1 MRVKIEEF
9 FNLIENEGGTYK
21 VKTPS
26 GYKLIGNLYK
36 KQNKNCF
43 EIKLS
48 NGLSLSGSEDH
59 LVEVDVNTTNETI
72 EYVNDSFWIKLK
84 NINVGEFVYC
94 EDNNIYEVTEKSE
107 IGVHNTYDLEV
118 LDNER
123 KYISNGI
130 VSHNCG
136 KTAIVEGLAKKI
148 FEGECPQ
155 NLAGKRIVSLDMT
168 SIVAGTKY
176 RGQFEERMKVIME
189 ELYNNPDIIIFI
201 DEIHTMI
208 GAGNASGSMDAS
220 NIFKPALSR
229 GELQCIGATTLEEY
243 RKNIEK
249 DGALERRFQKVMVDP
264 STKEETFQILKNVKE
279 KYEDHHKVTYT
290 DDILWL
296 CVELADR
303 YITDREFP
311 DKAFDIIDEVGA
323 RSQVEIKL
331 PEIIEDLKRQLQDIK
346 EEKVNVI
353 NSQKYEEAANLR
365 DKERKVLTDLEREKT
380 EFEKNRNQ
388 FKREVTE
395 DIVYDVTSLMT
406 KIPISKISTDETEQL
421 KTLKENL
428 FTKVIGQDDAVG
440 KISRA
445 IQRNKVG
452 LNDPKKPIFSGLLVG
467 NSGVGKT
474 ELAKQLAK
482 HMFNSEDALIRL
494 DMSEFSDKIST
505 SKLTGTSPGYV
516 GYEDGSPFL
525 NKIKNKPYS
534 VILLDEIEKAHPEIF
549 NVFLQML
556 DEGFLTD
563 SHGRKI
569 NFKNCIILMTSNV
582 GTKVVQD
589 FGTGVG
595 FSTISKTEKKE
606 EEIKSVLEK
615 ELFKKFA
622 PEFINRFDEIIYF
635 KDLNEDDLLKIVEL
649 ELEKVYERIKNID
662 FELEVD
668 ASLKKHIIS
677 VGTDTRF
684 GARILKRTIQKWV
697 DDAVTDKVISDNP
710 EKGSKFILSYNDK
723 DKKTEVKVKKP
734 TKRKNKIG

>member
-1 MRVKIEEF
+1 MIDSADGSE
-9 FNLIENEGGTYK
+9 
-21 VKTPS
+21 
-26 GYKLIGNLYK
+26 
-36 KQNKNCF
+36 KQN
-43 EIKLS
+43 S
-48 NGLSLSGSEDH
+48 
-59 LVEVDVNTTNETI
+59 
-72 EYVNDSFWIKLK
+72 K
-84 NINVGEFVYC
+84 NI
-94 EDNNIYEVTEKSE
+94 DSSSRTP
-107 IGVHNTYDLEV
+107 V
-118 LDNER
+118 LDNFSRDLIKLAEEGKLDPVIGRDNEINRIAQILSRR
-123 KYISNGI
+123 KKNNPIILGEPG
-130 VSHNCG
+130 CG

-148 FEGECPQ
+148 FEGDCPQ
-155 NLAGKRIVSLDMT
+155 NLISKRIVSLDMT

-176 RGQFEERMKVIME
+176 RGQFEERMKVIIE
-189 ELYNNPDIIIFI
+189 ELYANPDIIIFI

-264 STKEETFQILKNVKE
+264 ATKEETLEILQQSKDR
-279 KYEDHHKVTYT
+279 YENHHKVTYS
-290 DDILWL
+290 DDILKL

-331 PEIIEDLKRQLQDIK
+331 PEIIEELKKQVQEIK
-346 EEKVNVI
+346 EQKLDVI
-353 NSQKYEEAANLR
+353 NKQKYEEAANLR
-365 DKERKVLTDLEREKT
+365 DKERKVLAELAKEK
-380 EFEKNRNQ
+380 ENFEKNRDEN
-388 FKREVTE
+388 KREVTE
-395 DIVYDVTSLMT
+395 EVVYDVVSLMT
-406 KIPISKISTDETEQL
+406 KIPVNKITTDETLQL
-421 KTLKENL
+421 ITLRETL
-428 FTKVIGQDDAVG
+428 STKVIGQNDAVA

-452 LNDPKKPIFSGLLVG
+452 LSDPKKPIFSGLLIG

-482 HMFNSEDALIRL
+482 HMFGSDDALIRL
-494 DMSEFSDKIST
+494 DMSEYSDKIAT

-516 GYEDGSPFL
+516 GYDDGSPFL

-563 SHGRKI
+563 GHGRKI
-569 NFKNCIILMTSNV
+569 NFKNCVILMTSNV
-582 GTKVVQD
+582 GTRVVQE
-589 FGTGVG
+589 FGSGVG
-595 FSTISKTEKKE
+595 FSTNVRLERKDD
-606 EEIKSVLEK
+606 EIKSVLEK

-622 PEFINRFDEIIYF
+622 PEFINRFDDIVYF
-635 KDLNEDDLLKIVEL
+635 KDLNQEDLLKIVDL
-649 ELEKVYERIKNID
+649 ELGRFYSRISQLD
-662 FELEVD
+662 FLVEVSD
-668 ASLKKHIIS
+668 SLKKHLTE

-697 DDAVTDKVISDNP
+697 DDAITEKILTDNP
-710 EKGSKFILSYNDK
+710 EKGSKFILSYDEKN
-723 DKKTEVKVKKP
+723 KKTDVKIKKP
-734 TKRKNKIG
+734 TKRKTK

>member
-1 MRVKIEEF
+1 MKIKIEEF

-21 VKTPS
+21 IKTPS
-26 GYKLIGNLYK
+26 GFKLVGNLFK
-36 KQNKNCF
+36 KQNKNCYK
-43 EIKLS
+43 IKLS
-48 NGLSLSGSEDH
+48 NGTGLSGSEDH
-59 LVEVDVNTTNETI
+59 LVEVESSISNENV
-72 EYVNDSFWIKLK
+72 EVLNDSYWVRLK
-84 NINVGEFVYC
+84 NLNIGDLVYF
-94 EDNNIYEVTEKSE
+94 EDNNMYEVLEKEE

-136 KTAIVEGLAKKI
+136 KTAIIEGLAKKI
-148 FEGECPQ
+148 FEGDCPQ
-155 NLAGKRIVSLDMT
+155 NLSGKRIVSLDMT

-264 STKEETFQILKNVKE
+264 STKEETLQILQNSKE
-279 KYEDHHKVTYT
+279 RYEDHHKVSYT
-290 DDILWL
+290 EDILKL

-331 PEIIEDLKRQLQDIK
+331 PEIIEDLKRQAQEIK
-346 EEKVNVI
+346 EEKVRVI
-353 NSQKYEEAANLR
+353 NSQRYEEAANLR
-365 DKERKVLTDLEREKT
+365 DKERKVLTDLEREKAQ
-380 EFEKNRNQ
+380 FEKNRNL

-395 DIVYDVTSLMT
+395 DVVYDVVSLMT
-406 KIPISKISTDETEQL
+406 KIPISKITTDETEQL
-421 KTLKENL
+421 KTLKETL
-428 FTKVIGQDDAVG
+428 STKVIGQDDAVS
-440 KISRA
+440 KIARA

-452 LNDPKKPIFSGLLVG
+452 LNDPKKPIFSGLLIG

-494 DMSEFSDKIST
+494 DMSEFSDKIAT
-505 SKLTGTSPGYV
+505 SKLTGTAPGYV

-563 SHGRKI
+563 GHGRKI

-582 GTKVVQD
+582 GTRVLQD

-595 FSTISKTEKKE
+595 FSTSTKTEKKE
-606 EEIKSVLEK
+606 EEIKSLLEK

-635 KDLNEDDLLKIVEL
+635 KDLNESDLLQIVDL
-649 ELEKVYERIKNID
+649 ELEKVYKRINGIE

-668 ASLKKHIIS
+668 ETLKKHIIS

-697 DDAVTDKVISDNP
+697 DDAVTDKILNDNP
-710 EKGSKFILSYNDK
+710 EKGSKFILSYNEK

-734 TKRKNKIG
+734 TKKKKS

>member
-1 MRVKIEEF
+1 MIES
-9 FNLIENEGGTYK
+9 IDGNEKPKNTSK
-21 VKTPS
+21 DKSSKTP
-26 GYKLIGNLYK
+26 
-36 KQNKNCF
+36 
-43 EIKLS
+43 
-48 NGLSLSGSEDH
+48 
-59 LVEVDVNTTNETI
+59 
-72 EYVNDSFWIKLK
+72 
-84 NINVGEFVYC
+84 
-94 EDNNIYEVTEKSE
+94 
-107 IGVHNTYDLEV
+107 V
-118 LDNER
+118 LDNFSRDLIKAAEDGKLDPVIGRENEINRIAQILSRR
-123 KYISNGI
+123 KKNNPIILGEPG
-130 VSHNCG
+130 CG

-148 FEGECPQ
+148 FEGDCPQ
-155 NLAGKRIVSLDMT
+155 NLANKRIVSLDMT
-168 SIVAGTKY
+168 SVVAGTKY

-189 ELYNNPDIIIFI
+189 ELYDNPDIIIFI

-208 GAGNASGSMDAS
+208 GAGNSSGSMDAS

-249 DGALERRFQKVMVDP
+249 DGALERRFQKVVVDP
-264 STKEETFQILKNVKE
+264 STKEETLLILQQSKDR
-279 KYEDHHKVTYT
+279 YENYHKVIYS
-290 DDILWL
+290 DEIMKL

-331 PEIIEDLKRQLQDIK
+331 PEIIEDLKKQVSKIK
-346 EEKVNVI
+346 EEKLDVI
-353 NSQKYEEAANLR
+353 TKQRYEEAANLR
-365 DKERKVLTDLEREKT
+365 DKERKILSELELEK
-380 EFEKNRNQ
+380 EKFEKNRDLY
-388 FKREVTE
+388 KRVVTE
-395 DIVYDVTSLMT
+395 DVVYDVVSLMT
-406 KIPISKISTDETEQL
+406 KIPVNKISTDETQQL
-421 KTLKENL
+421 VSLKENL
-428 FTKVIGQDDAVG
+428 GTKVIGQEDAVSR
-440 KISRA
+440 ITRA

-452 LNDPKKPIFSGLLVG
+452 LNDPKKPIFSGLLIG

-516 GYEDGSPFL
+516 GYEEGSPFL

-534 VILLDEIEKAHPEIF
+534 VILLDEIEKAHPDIF

-556 DEGFLTD
+556 DEGMLTD
-563 SHGRKI
+563 GHGRKI

-595 FSTISKTEKKE
+595 FSTSTKTERKD
-606 EEIKSVLEK
+606 EEIKSLLEK

-622 PEFINRFDEIIYF
+622 PEFINRFDDIVYF
-635 KDLNEDDLLKIVEL
+635 KDLNQDDLLKIVDL
-649 ELEKVYERIKNID
+649 ELNKFYERIEK
-662 FELEVD
+662 LEYSVD
-668 ASLKKHIIS
+668 VDDTLKKHLIE

-684 GARILKRTIQKWV
+684 GARILKRTVQKWV
-697 DDAVTDKVISDNP
+697 DDAITEKILTDNP
-710 EKGSKFILSYNDK
+710 EKGSKFILTYNDK
-723 DKKTEVKVKKP
+723 EKKTDVKIKKP
-734 TKRKNKIG
+734 IKRKK

>member
-1 MRVKIEEF
+1 MIDSADSSDKSKPKSQD
-9 FNLIENEGGTYK
+9 GST
-21 VKTPS
+21 KTP
-26 GYKLIGNLYK
+26 
-36 KQNKNCF
+36 
-43 EIKLS
+43 
-48 NGLSLSGSEDH
+48 
-59 LVEVDVNTTNETI
+59 
-72 EYVNDSFWIKLK
+72 
-84 NINVGEFVYC
+84 
-94 EDNNIYEVTEKSE
+94 
-107 IGVHNTYDLEV
+107 V
-118 LDNER
+118 LDNFSRDLIKSAEEGKLDPVIGREGEINRIAQILSRR
-123 KYISNGI
+123 KKNNPIIIGEPG
-130 VSHNCG
+130 CG

-148 FEGECPQ
+148 FEGDCPQ
-155 NLAGKRIVSLDMT
+155 NLMGKRIVSLDLT
-168 SIVAGTKY
+168 SVVAGTKY

-189 ELYNNPDIIIFI
+189 ELYANPDIIIFI

-249 DGALERRFQKVMVDP
+249 DGALERRFQKVIVDP
-264 STKEETFQILKNVKE
+264 SSKEETLQILNQSKDR
-279 KYEDHHKVTYT
+279 YENFHKVIYT
-290 DDILWL
+290 EDILKL

-323 RSQVEIKL
+323 RSQVEVKL
-331 PEIIEDLKRQLQDIK
+331 PEVIENLKKEAANIK
-346 EEKVNVI
+346 EKKVEVI
-353 NSQKYEEAANLR
+353 NKQKYEEAADLR
-365 DKERKVLTDLEREKT
+365 DRERKILSELEKEK
-380 EFEKNRNQ
+380 ENFEKNRNL
-388 FKREVTE
+388 FKKEVTE
-395 DIVYDVTSLMT
+395 DIVYDVVSLMT
-406 KIPISKISTDETEQL
+406 KIPIHKITTDETEKLVNL
-421 KTLKENL
+421 KDNL
-428 FTKVIGQDDAVG
+428 STKVIGQDEAVA

-452 LNDPKKPIFSGLLVG
+452 LSDPKKPIFSGLLIG

-482 HMFNSEDALIRL
+482 LMFNTEDALIRL
-494 DMSEFSDKIST
+494 DMSEFSDKIAT

-563 SHGRKI
+563 GHGRKI

-595 FSTISKTEKKE
+595 FTTNTKLERKDD
-606 EEIKSVLEK
+606 EIKSLLEK

-622 PEFINRFDEIIYF
+622 PEFINRFDDIVYF
-635 KDLNEDDLLKIVEL
+635 KDLNESDLLKIVEL
-649 ELEKVYERIKNID
+649 ELNKFYERI
-662 FELEVD
+662 ETLEYKVD
-668 ASLKKHIIS
+668 VDDSLKKHLIE

-684 GARILKRTIQKWV
+684 GARILKRTVQKWV
-697 DDAVTDKVISDNP
+697 DDAITEKILTDNP
-710 EKGSKFILSYNDK
+710 EKGSTFILSYNK
-723 DKKTEVKVKKP
+723 EQKKTDVKIKKP
-734 TKRKNKIG
+734 TKRKK

>member
-1 MRVKIEEF
+1 MIESFDDSEKPK
-9 FNLIENEGGTYK
+9 NKNIDTK
-21 VKTPS
+21 TKTP
-26 GYKLIGNLYK
+26 
-36 KQNKNCF
+36 
-43 EIKLS
+43 
-48 NGLSLSGSEDH
+48 
-59 LVEVDVNTTNETI
+59 
-72 EYVNDSFWIKLK
+72 
-84 NINVGEFVYC
+84 
-94 EDNNIYEVTEKSE
+94 
-107 IGVHNTYDLEV
+107 V
-118 LDNER
+118 LDNFSRDLIKLAEEGKLDPVVGREDEINRIAQILSRR
-123 KYISNGI
+123 KKNNPIILGESG
-130 VSHNCG
+130 CG

-148 FEGECPQ
+148 FEGDCPQ
-155 NLAGKRIVSLDMT
+155 NLSGKRIVSLDMT

-189 ELYNNPDIIIFI
+189 ELYANPDIIIFI

-208 GAGNASGSMDAS
+208 GAGNTSGSMDAS

-264 STKEETFQILKNVKE
+264 STKEETLQILTNVKD
-279 KYEDHHKVTYT
+279 KYENHHKVSYNE
-290 DDILWL
+290 DILKL

-331 PEIIEDLKRQLQDIK
+331 PEIIEDLKRQAQKIK
-346 EEKVNVI
+346 EEKVRVI
-353 NSQKYEEAANLR
+353 NSQRYEEAANLR
-365 DKERKVLTDLEREKT
+365 DKERKILTDLEREKS
-380 EFEKNRNQ
+380 EFEKNRNL

-395 DIVYDVTSLMT
+395 DVVYDVVSLMT
-406 KIPISKISTDETEQL
+406 KIPINKISTDETEQL
-421 KTLKENL
+421 KTLKETL
-428 FTKVIGQDDAVG
+428 SKKVIGQDDAVA

-452 LNDPKKPIFSGLLVG
+452 LNDPKKPIFSGLLIG

-482 HMFNSEDALIRL
+482 HMFNTEDALIRL
-494 DMSEFSDKIST
+494 DMSEFSDKIAT

-549 NVFLQML
+549 NIFLQML

-563 SHGRKI
+563 GHGRKI
-569 NFKNCIILMTSNV
+569 NFKNTIILMTSNV

-595 FSTISKTEKKE
+595 FSTSTKIERKE
-606 EEIKSVLEK
+606 EEIKSLLEK

-635 KDLNEDDLLKIVEL
+635 KDLNESDLLQIVEL
-649 ELEKVYERIKNID
+649 ELEKLYQRIESID
-662 FELEVD
+662 FKVEVEE
-668 ASLKKHIIS
+668 SLKKHLIS

-697 DDAVTDKVISDNP
+697 DDAITDKILSDNP
-710 EKGSKFILSYNDK
+710 TKGSTFVLSYDEK
-723 DKKTEVKVKKP
+723 DKKTDVKIKKQ
-734 TKRKNKIG
+734 TKRKTKSN

>member
-1 MRVKIEEF
+1 MIDSADG
-9 FNLIENEGGTYK
+9 NEKPKNKTQDSSS
-21 VKTPS
+21 KTP
-26 GYKLIGNLYK
+26 
-36 KQNKNCF
+36 
-43 EIKLS
+43 
-48 NGLSLSGSEDH
+48 
-59 LVEVDVNTTNETI
+59 
-72 EYVNDSFWIKLK
+72 
-84 NINVGEFVYC
+84 
-94 EDNNIYEVTEKSE
+94 
-107 IGVHNTYDLEV
+107 V
-118 LDNER
+118 LDNFSRDLIKAAEEGKLDPVIGREDEINRIAQILSRR
-123 KYISNGI
+123 KKNNPIIIGEPG
-130 VSHNCG
+130 CG

-148 FEGECPQ
+148 FEGDCPQ

-168 SIVAGTKY
+168 SVVAGTKY

-189 ELYNNPDIIIFI
+189 ELYDHPEIIVFI

-208 GAGNASGSMDAS
+208 GAGNSSGSMDAS

-249 DGALERRFQKVMVDP
+249 DGALERRFQKVVVDP
-264 STKEETFQILKNVKE
+264 STKEETLQILQNSKDR
-279 KYEDHHKVTYT
+279 YENHHKVSYS
-290 DDILWL
+290 DDILKL

-331 PEIIEDLKRQLQDIK
+331 PEIIEELKKEAAKIK
-346 EEKVNVI
+346 EEKLDVI
-353 NSQKYEEAANLR
+353 NKQKYEEAANLR
-365 DKERKVLTDLEREKT
+365 DKERKVLAELENEKRKFEENRDLYR
-380 EFEKNRNQ
+380 
-388 FKREVTE
+388 REVTE
-395 DIVYDVTSLMT
+395 DVVYDVVSLMT
-406 KIPISKISTDETEQL
+406 KIPINKITTDETSQL
-421 KTLKENL
+421 ITLKDTL
-428 FTKVIGQDDAVG
+428 STRVIGQDDAVA
-440 KISRA
+440 KIARA
-445 IQRNKVG
+445 IQRNRVG
-452 LNDPKKPIFSGLLVG
+452 LNDPKKPIFSGLLIG

-516 GYEDGSPFL
+516 GYEEGSPFL

-556 DEGFLTD
+556 DEGMLTD
-563 SHGRKI
+563 GHGRKI

-595 FSTISKTEKKE
+595 FSTSTKTERKD
-606 EEIKSVLEK
+606 EEIKSLLEK

-622 PEFINRFDEIIYF
+622 PEFINRFDDIVYF
-635 KDLNEDDLLKIVEL
+635 KDLNQGDLLKIVDL
-649 ELEKVYERIKNID
+649 ELNKFYERIEK
-662 FELEVD
+662 LEYTVD
-668 ASLKKHIIS
+668 VDDTLKKHLIE

-684 GARILKRTIQKWV
+684 GARILKRTVQKWV
-697 DDAVTDKVISDNP
+697 DDAITEKILTDNP
-710 EKGSKFILSYNDK
+710 EKGSKFILTYNEK
-723 DKKTEVKVKKP
+723 EKKTDVKIKKP
-734 TKRKNKIG
+734 TKRKK

>member
-1 MRVKIEEF
+1 MIESFDDMEKSK
-9 FNLIENEGGTYK
+9 NKNTENKT
-21 VKTPS
+21 KTP
-26 GYKLIGNLYK
+26 
-36 KQNKNCF
+36 
-43 EIKLS
+43 
-48 NGLSLSGSEDH
+48 
-59 LVEVDVNTTNETI
+59 
-72 EYVNDSFWIKLK
+72 
-84 NINVGEFVYC
+84 
-94 EDNNIYEVTEKSE
+94 
-107 IGVHNTYDLEV
+107 V
-118 LDNER
+118 LDNFSRDLIKLAQEGKLDPVVGREDEINRIAQILSRR
-123 KYISNGI
+123 KKNNPIILGEPG
-130 VSHNCG
+130 CG

-148 FEGECPQ
+148 FEGDCPQ

-279 KYEDHHKVTYT
+279 RYEDHHKVTYT

-346 EEKVNVI
+346 EEKVKVI

-365 DKERKVLTDLEREKT
+365 DKERKVITDLEREKE
-380 EFEKNRNQ
+380 EFEKNRNL

-395 DIVYDVTSLMT
+395 DIVYDVASLMT

-421 KTLKENL
+421 KTLKQTL
-428 FTKVIGQDDAVG
+428 STKVIGQDDAVA

-452 LNDPKKPIFSGLLVG
+452 LNDPKKPIFSGLLIG

-474 ELAKQLAK
+474 ELAKQ
-482 HMFNSEDALIRL
+482 
-494 DMSEFSDKIST
+494 
-505 SKLTGTSPGYV
+505 
-516 GYEDGSPFL
+516 
-525 NKIKNKPYS
+525 
-534 VILLDEIEKAHPEIF
+534 
-549 NVFLQML
+549 
-556 DEGFLTD
+556 
-563 SHGRKI
+563 
-569 NFKNCIILMTSNV
+569 
-582 GTKVVQD
+582 
-589 FGTGVG
+589 
-595 FSTISKTEKKE
+595 
-606 EEIKSVLEK
+606 
-615 ELFKKFA
+615 
-622 PEFINRFDEIIYF
+622 
-635 KDLNEDDLLKIVEL
+635 
-649 ELEKVYERIKNID
+649 
-662 FELEVD
+662 
-668 ASLKKHIIS
+668 
-677 VGTDTRF
+677 
-684 GARILKRTIQKWV
+684 
-697 DDAVTDKVISDNP
+697 
-710 EKGSKFILSYNDK
+710 
-723 DKKTEVKVKKP
+723 
-734 TKRKNKIG
+734 

>member
-1 MRVKIEEF
+1 MIESYDDADKSK
-9 FNLIENEGGTYK
+9 NKNPDTK
-21 VKTPS
+21 TKTP
-26 GYKLIGNLYK
+26 
-36 KQNKNCF
+36 
-43 EIKLS
+43 
-48 NGLSLSGSEDH
+48 
-59 LVEVDVNTTNETI
+59 
-72 EYVNDSFWIKLK
+72 
-84 NINVGEFVYC
+84 
-94 EDNNIYEVTEKSE
+94 
-107 IGVHNTYDLEV
+107 V
-118 LDNER
+118 LDNFSRDLITLAQEGKLDPVVGREDEINRIAQILSRR
-123 KYISNGI
+123 KKNNPIILGEPG
-130 VSHNCG
+130 CG

-148 FEGECPQ
+148 FEGDCPQ
-155 NLAGKRIVSLDMT
+155 NLSGKRIVSLDMT

-176 RGQFEERMKVIME
+176 RGQFEERMKVIIE
-189 ELYNNPDIIIFI
+189 ELYANPDIIIFI

-229 GELQCIGATTLEEY
+229 GEIQCIGATTLEEY

-264 STKEETFQILKNVKE
+264 STKEETLQILQNSKE
-279 KYEDHHKVTYT
+279 RYEDHHKVTYT
-290 DDILWL
+290 DDILKL

-331 PEIIEDLKRQLQDIK
+331 PEVIEDLKRQLQEIK
-346 EEKVNVI
+346 EEKVRVI

-365 DKERKVLTDLEREKT
+365 DKERKVLSDLEKEK
-380 EFEKNRNQ
+380 EIFEKNRDL

-395 DIVYDVTSLMT
+395 DVVYDVASLMT

-421 KTLKENL
+421 KTLKETL
-428 FTKVIGQDDAVG
+428 TTKVIGQDDAVT

-452 LNDPKKPIFSGLLVG
+452 LNDPKKPIFSGLLIG

-494 DMSEFSDKIST
+494 DMSEFSDKIAT

-563 SHGRKI
+563 GHGRKI

-595 FSTISKTEKKE
+595 FSTSTKTEKKE
-606 EEIKSVLEK
+606 EEIKALLEK

-622 PEFINRFDEIIYF
+622 PEFINRFDDIIYF
-635 KDLNEDDLLKIVEL
+635 KDLNESDLLKIVEL
-649 ELEKVYERIKNID
+649 ELEKVYKRVQDIE
-662 FELEVD
+662 FELEVED
-668 ASLKKHIIS
+668 TLKKHIIS

-723 DKKTEVKVKKP
+723 EKKTEVKIKKP

>member
-1 MRVKIEEF
+1 MIESFDDSEKSK
-9 FNLIENEGGTYK
+9 NKTNDTK
-21 VKTPS
+21 TKTP
-26 GYKLIGNLYK
+26 
-36 KQNKNCF
+36 
-43 EIKLS
+43 
-48 NGLSLSGSEDH
+48 
-59 LVEVDVNTTNETI
+59 
-72 EYVNDSFWIKLK
+72 
-84 NINVGEFVYC
+84 
-94 EDNNIYEVTEKSE
+94 
-107 IGVHNTYDLEV
+107 V
-118 LDNER
+118 LDNFSRDLIKLAEEGKLDPVVGRENEISRIAQILSRR
-123 KYISNGI
+123 KKNNPIILGEPG
-130 VSHNCG
+130 CG

-148 FEGECPQ
+148 FEGDCPQ
-155 NLAGKRIVSLDMT
+155 NLSGKRIVSLDMT
-168 SIVAGTKY
+168 SVVAGTKY

-189 ELYNNPDIIIFI
+189 ELYANPDIIVFI

-208 GAGNASGSMDAS
+208 GAGNSSGSMDAS

-264 STKEETFQILKNVKE
+264 STKEETLQILTNVKDR
-279 KYEDHHKVTYT
+279 YEDHHKVTYSN
-290 DDILWL
+290 DILKL

-331 PEIIEDLKRQLQDIK
+331 PEIIEDLKRQAQDIK
-346 EEKVNVI
+346 EEKVRVI
-353 NSQKYEEAANLR
+353 NSQRYEEAANLR
-365 DKERKVLTDLEREKT
+365 DKERKILNDLEREKS
-380 EFEKNRNQ
+380 EFEKNRNL

-395 DIVYDVTSLMT
+395 EVVYDVVSLMT
-406 KIPISKISTDETEQL
+406 KIPINKISTDETEQL
-421 KTLKENL
+421 KTLKETL
-428 FTKVIGQDDAVG
+428 SKKVIGQGDAVA

-452 LNDPKKPIFSGLLVG
+452 LNDPKKPIFSGLLIG

-482 HMFNSEDALIRL
+482 HMFNTEDALIRL
-494 DMSEFSDKIST
+494 DMSEFSDKIAT
-505 SKLTGTSPGYV
+505 SKLTGTAPGYV

-563 SHGRKI
+563 GHGRKI

-595 FSTISKTEKKE
+595 FSTNSKVEKKE

-635 KDLNEDDLLKIVEL
+635 KDLNESDLLQIVEL
-649 ELEKVYERIKNID
+649 ELEKLYQRIDSIEFKV
-662 FELEVD
+662 EVEE
-668 ASLKKHIIS
+668 SLKKHLIN

-697 DDAVTDKVISDNP
+697 DDSVTEKILTDNP
-710 EKGSKFILSYNDK
+710 DKGSTFILSYNET
-723 DKKTEVKVKKP
+723 DKKTEVKIKKP
-734 TKRKNKIG
+734 TKRKK

>member
-1 MRVKIEEF
+1 MIDSADG
-9 FNLIENEGGTYK
+9 NEKPKNKTQDGSS
-21 VKTPS
+21 KTP
-26 GYKLIGNLYK
+26 
-36 KQNKNCF
+36 
-43 EIKLS
+43 
-48 NGLSLSGSEDH
+48 
-59 LVEVDVNTTNETI
+59 
-72 EYVNDSFWIKLK
+72 
-84 NINVGEFVYC
+84 
-94 EDNNIYEVTEKSE
+94 
-107 IGVHNTYDLEV
+107 V
-118 LDNER
+118 LDNFSRDLIKAAEEGKLDPVIGRENEINRIAQILSRR
-123 KYISNGI
+123 KKNNPIIIGEPG
-130 VSHNCG
+130 CG
-136 KTAIVEGLAKKI
+136 KTAIVEGLATKI
-148 FEGECPQ
+148 FEGDCPQ

-168 SIVAGTKY
+168 SVVAGTKY

-189 ELYNNPDIIIFI
+189 ELYNHPDIIVFI

-208 GAGNASGSMDAS
+208 GAGNSSGSMDAS

-249 DGALERRFQKVMVDP
+249 DGALERRFQKVVVDP
-264 STKEETFQILKNVKE
+264 STKEETLEILQNSKDR
-279 KYEDHHKVTYT
+279 YENHHKVGYS
-290 DDILWL
+290 DDILKL

-331 PEIIEDLKRQLQDIK
+331 PEIIENLKKEAAKIK
-346 EEKVNVI
+346 EEKVDVI
-353 NSQKYEEAANLR
+353 NKQKYEEAANLR
-365 DKERKVLTDLEREKT
+365 DKERKVLSELEEEKRKFDQNRDLYR
-380 EFEKNRNQ
+380 
-388 FKREVTE
+388 REVTE
-395 DIVYDVTSLMT
+395 DVVYDVVSLMT
-406 KIPISKISTDETEQL
+406 KIPISKISTDETSQL
-421 KTLKENL
+421 ITLKDTL
-428 FTKVIGQDDAVG
+428 STRVIGQDDAVS
-440 KISRA
+440 KIARA
-445 IQRNKVG
+445 IQRNRVG
-452 LNDPKKPIFSGLLVG
+452 LNDPKKPIFSGLLIG

-516 GYEDGSPFL
+516 GYEEGSPFL

-556 DEGFLTD
+556 DEGMLTD
-563 SHGRKI
+563 GHGRKI

-595 FSTISKTEKKE
+595 FSTSTKTERKD
-606 EEIKSVLEK
+606 EEIKSLLEK

-622 PEFINRFDEIIYF
+622 PEFINRFDDIVYF
-635 KDLNEDDLLKIVEL
+635 KDLNRDDLLKIVDL
-649 ELEKVYERIKNID
+649 ELNKFYERIEK
-662 FELEVD
+662 LEYTVD
-668 ASLKKHIIS
+668 VDDTLKKHLIE

-684 GARILKRTIQKWV
+684 GARILKRTVQKWV
-697 DDAVTDKVISDNP
+697 DDAITEKILTDNP
-710 EKGSKFILSYNDK
+710 EKGSKFILTYNDK
-723 DKKTEVKVKKP
+723 EKKTDVKIKKP
-734 TKRKNKIG
+734 IKRKK

>member
-1 MRVKIEEF
+1 MIESYDDMDKSKNKQPE
-9 FNLIENEGGTYK
+9 TK
-21 VKTPS
+21 SKTP
-26 GYKLIGNLYK
+26 
-36 KQNKNCF
+36 
-43 EIKLS
+43 
-48 NGLSLSGSEDH
+48 
-59 LVEVDVNTTNETI
+59 
-72 EYVNDSFWIKLK
+72 
-84 NINVGEFVYC
+84 
-94 EDNNIYEVTEKSE
+94 
-107 IGVHNTYDLEV
+107 V
-118 LDNER
+118 LDNFSRDLIKLAEEGKLDPVVGREDEINRIAQILSRR
-123 KYISNGI
+123 KKNNPIILGEPG
-130 VSHNCG
+130 CG

-148 FEGECPQ
+148 FEGDCPQ
-155 NLAGKRIVSLDMT
+155 NLSGKRIVSLDMT

-264 STKEETFQILKNVKE
+264 STKEETLQILQNSKE
-279 KYEDHHKVTYT
+279 RYEDHHKVKYS
-290 DDILWL
+290 DDILKL

-331 PEIIEDLKRQLQDIK
+331 PEIIEDLKRQAQEIK
-346 EEKVNVI
+346 EEKVRVI
-353 NSQKYEEAANLR
+353 NSQRYEEAANLR
-365 DKERKVLTDLEREKT
+365 DKERKVLNDLEREKA
-380 EFEKNRNQ
+380 EFEKNRNL

-395 DIVYDVTSLMT
+395 DIVYDVASLMT

-421 KTLKENL
+421 KTLKDTL
-428 FTKVIGQDDAVG
+428 CIKVIGQDDAVA
-440 KISRA
+440 KISRS

-452 LNDPKKPIFSGLLVG
+452 LNDPKRPIFSGLLIG

-482 HMFNSEDALIRL
+482 HMFNTEDALIRL
-494 DMSEFSDKIST
+494 DMSEFSDKIAT

-563 SHGRKI
+563 GHGRKI

-582 GTKVVQD
+582 GTKIVQD

-595 FSTISKTEKKE
+595 FSTSSKTEKKE

-635 KDLNEDDLLKIVEL
+635 KDLNESDLLKIVEL
-649 ELEKVYERIKNID
+649 ELEKVYERVSSID
-662 FELEVD
+662 FDIEVED
-668 ASLKKHIIS
+668 SLKKHIIS
-677 VGTDTRF
+677 IGTDTRF

-697 DDAVTDKVISDNP
+697 DDAITDKIITDNP
-710 EKGSKFILSYNDK
+710 DKGSKFILSYNEK

-734 TKRKNKIG
+734 TKKKK

>member
-1 MRVKIEEF
+1 MIESFDDSEKSK
-9 FNLIENEGGTYK
+9 NKNTDNK
-21 VKTPS
+21 TKTP
-26 GYKLIGNLYK
+26 
-36 KQNKNCF
+36 
-43 EIKLS
+43 
-48 NGLSLSGSEDH
+48 
-59 LVEVDVNTTNETI
+59 
-72 EYVNDSFWIKLK
+72 
-84 NINVGEFVYC
+84 
-94 EDNNIYEVTEKSE
+94 
-107 IGVHNTYDLEV
+107 V
-118 LDNER
+118 LDNFSRDLIKLAEEGKLDPVVGREDEINRIAQILSRR
-123 KYISNGI
+123 KKNNPIILGEPG
-130 VSHNCG
+130 CG

-155 NLAGKRIVSLDMT
+155 NLYNKRIVSLDLT

-264 STKEETFQILKNVKE
+264 SSKEETFQIIKNVKDR
-279 KYEDHHKVTYT
+279 YEDHHKVKYT
-290 DDILWL
+290 DEILWL

-331 PEIIEDLKRQLQDIK
+331 PEIIEDLKKQAEDIK
-346 EEKVNVI
+346 KEKVRVI
-353 NSQKYEEAANLR
+353 NSQRYEEAANLR
-365 DKERKVLTDLEREKT
+365 DKERNILNELEKEKND
-380 EFEKNRNQ
+380 FEKNRNL
-388 FKREVTE
+388 FKSEVTE
-395 DIVYDVTSLMT
+395 EVVYDVVSLMT

-421 KTLKENL
+421 KTLKETL
-428 FTKVIGQDDAVG
+428 SKKVIGQDDAVA
-440 KISRA
+440 KISKA

-452 LNDPKKPIFSGLLVG
+452 LNDPKKPIFSGLLIG

-482 HMFNSEDALIRL
+482 HMFNTEDALIRL
-494 DMSEFSDKIST
+494 DMSEFSDKIAT
-505 SKLTGTSPGYV
+505 SKLTGTAPGYV

-563 SHGRKI
+563 GHGRKI
-569 NFKNCIILMTSNV
+569 NFKNTIILMTSNV
-582 GTKVVQD
+582 GTKIVQD

-595 FSTISKTEKKE
+595 FSTNSKVERKE
-606 EEIKSVLEK
+606 EEIKSLLEK

-635 KDLNEDDLLKIVEL
+635 KDLNETDLLKIVDL
-649 ELEKVYERIKNID
+649 ELEKVYKRVQGID

-668 ASLKKHIIS
+668 DSLKKHIIS

-723 DKKTEVKVKKP
+723 DKKTEVKIKKP
-734 TKRKNKIG
+734 TKRKTKVG

>member
-1 MRVKIEEF
+1 MIESFDESEKSK
-9 FNLIENEGGTYK
+9 NKNTELK
-21 VKTPS
+21 SKTP
-26 GYKLIGNLYK
+26 
-36 KQNKNCF
+36 
-43 EIKLS
+43 
-48 NGLSLSGSEDH
+48 
-59 LVEVDVNTTNETI
+59 
-72 EYVNDSFWIKLK
+72 
-84 NINVGEFVYC
+84 
-94 EDNNIYEVTEKSE
+94 
-107 IGVHNTYDLEV
+107 V
-118 LDNER
+118 LDNFSRDLIKLAEEGKLDPVVGRENEINRIAQILSRR
-123 KYISNGI
+123 KKNNPIILGEPG
-130 VSHNCG
+130 CG

-148 FEGECPQ
+148 FEGDCPQ
-155 NLAGKRIVSLDMT
+155 NLSGKRIVSLDMT

-189 ELYNNPDIIIFI
+189 ELYNNPDIIVFI

-208 GAGNASGSMDAS
+208 GAGNSSGSMDAS

-264 STKEETFQILKNVKE
+264 STKEETLQILKNVKDR
-279 KYEDHHKVTYT
+279 YENHHKVKYS
-290 DDILWL
+290 DDILKL

-331 PEIIEDLKRQLQDIK
+331 PEIIEDLKRQAQEIK
-346 EEKVNVI
+346 EEKVKVI
-353 NSQKYEEAANLR
+353 NSQRYEEAANLR
-365 DKERKVLTDLEREKT
+365 DKERKILNDLEREKS
-380 EFEKNRNQ
+380 EFEKNRNL

-395 DIVYDVTSLMT
+395 DVVYDVASLIT
-406 KIPISKISTDETEQL
+406 KIPISKISTDETEIL
-421 KTLKENL
+421 KTLKDTL
-428 FTKVIGQDDAVG
+428 STKVIGQGDAVA
-440 KISRA
+440 KITKA

-452 LNDPKKPIFSGLLVG
+452 LNDPKKPIFSGLLIG

-494 DMSEFSDKIST
+494 DMSEFSDKIAT

-549 NVFLQML
+549 NVFLQIL
-556 DEGFLTD
+556 DEGLLTD
-563 SHGRKI
+563 GHGRKI

-582 GTKVVQD
+582 GTKIVQD

-595 FSTISKTEKKE
+595 FSTNS
-606 EEIKSVLEK
+606 
-615 ELFKKFA
+615 
-622 PEFINRFDEIIYF
+622 
-635 KDLNEDDLLKIVEL
+635 
-649 ELEKVYERIKNID
+649 YERIKSIE
-662 FELEVD
+662 FELEVEE
-668 ASLKKHIIS
+668 SLKKHIIS

-697 DDAVTDKVISDNP
+697 DDAVTDKIISDSP
-710 EKGSKFILSYNDK
+710 EKGSKFTLSYNEK
-723 DKKTEVKVKKP
+723 DKKTEVKIKKP
-734 TKRKNKIG
+734 TKKRKNIL

>member
-1 MRVKIEEF
+1 MIESVDG
-9 FNLIENEGGTYK
+9 NEKPKNKGGEGAG
-21 VKTPS
+21 KTP
-26 GYKLIGNLYK
+26 
-36 KQNKNCF
+36 
-43 EIKLS
+43 
-48 NGLSLSGSEDH
+48 
-59 LVEVDVNTTNETI
+59 
-72 EYVNDSFWIKLK
+72 
-84 NINVGEFVYC
+84 
-94 EDNNIYEVTEKSE
+94 
-107 IGVHNTYDLEV
+107 V
-118 LDNER
+118 LDNFSRDLIKLAEEGKLDPVVGREDEINRIAQILSRR
-123 KYISNGI
+123 KKNNPIILGEPG
-130 VSHNCG
+130 CG

-148 FEGECPQ
+148 FEGDCPQ
-155 NLAGKRIVSLDMT
+155 NLSGKRIVSLDMT
-168 SIVAGTKY
+168 SVVAGTKY
-176 RGQFEERMKVIME
+176 RGQFEERMKVIIE
-189 ELYNNPDIIIFI
+189 ELYANPDIIIFI

-208 GAGNASGSMDAS
+208 GAGNTSGSMDAS

-249 DGALERRFQKVMVDP
+249 DGALERRFQKVIVDP
-264 STKEETFQILKNVKE
+264 SSKEETLQILQNSKE
-279 KYEDHHKVTYT
+279 RYENHHKVTYS
-290 DDILWL
+290 DDILKL

-331 PEIIEDLKRQLQDIK
+331 PEIIENLKRQAQEIK
-346 EEKVNVI
+346 EEKVKVI
-353 NSQKYEEAANLR
+353 NSQRYEEAANLR
-365 DKERKVLTDLEREKT
+365 DRERKILNDLDREKET
-380 EFEKNRNQ
+380 FEKNRNL
-388 FKREVTE
+388 FKKEVTE
-395 DIVYDVTSLMT
+395 EVVYDVVSLMT

-421 KTLKENL
+421 KTLKETL
-428 FTKVIGQDDAVG
+428 TTRVIGQDDAVS

-452 LNDPKKPIFSGLLVG
+452 LNDPKKPIFSGLLIG

-494 DMSEFSDKIST
+494 DMSEFSDKVST

-563 SHGRKI
+563 GHGRKI

-595 FSTISKTEKKE
+595 FSTITKTERKE
-606 EEIKSVLEK
+606 EEIKALLEK

-622 PEFINRFDEIIYF
+622 PEFINRFDDIIYF

-649 ELEKVYERIKNID
+649 ELEKVYTRITSID
-662 FELEVD
+662 FDLEVD
-668 ASLKKHIIS
+668 STLKKHIIS

-697 DDAVTDKVISDNP
+697 DDAVTDKIISDNP
-710 EKGSKFILSYNDK
+710 EKGSKFILSYNEK
-723 DKKTEVKVKKP
+723 DKKTDVKVKKP
-734 TKRKNKIG
+734 TKRKIKNN

>member
-1 MRVKIEEF
+1 MIDSADG
-9 FNLIENEGGTYK
+9 NEKPKNKTQDSSS
-21 VKTPS
+21 KTP
-26 GYKLIGNLYK
+26 
-36 KQNKNCF
+36 
-43 EIKLS
+43 
-48 NGLSLSGSEDH
+48 
-59 LVEVDVNTTNETI
+59 
-72 EYVNDSFWIKLK
+72 
-84 NINVGEFVYC
+84 
-94 EDNNIYEVTEKSE
+94 
-107 IGVHNTYDLEV
+107 V
-118 LDNER
+118 LDNFSRDLIKAAEEGKLDPVIGREDEINRIAQILSRR
-123 KYISNGI
+123 KKNNPIIIGEPG
-130 VSHNCG
+130 CG

-148 FEGECPQ
+148 FEGDCPQ

-168 SIVAGTKY
+168 SVVAGTKY

-189 ELYNNPDIIIFI
+189 ELYDHPDIIVFI

-208 GAGNASGSMDAS
+208 GAGNSSGSMDAS

-249 DGALERRFQKVMVDP
+249 DGALERRFQKVIVDP
-264 STKEETFQILKNVKE
+264 STKEETLQILQNSKDR
-279 KYEDHHKVTYT
+279 YENHHKVSYS
-290 DDILWL
+290 DDILKL

-331 PEIIEDLKRQLQDIK
+331 PEIIEELKKEAAKIK
-346 EEKVNVI
+346 EEKLDVI
-353 NSQKYEEAANLR
+353 NKQKYEEAANLR
-365 DKERKVLTDLEREKT
+365 DKERKVLAELENEKRKFEENRDLYR
-380 EFEKNRNQ
+380 
-388 FKREVTE
+388 REVTE
-395 DIVYDVTSLMT
+395 DVVYDVVSLMT
-406 KIPISKISTDETEQL
+406 KIPINKITTDETSQL
-421 KTLKENL
+421 ITLKDTL
-428 FTKVIGQDDAVG
+428 STRVIGQDDAVA
-440 KISRA
+440 KIARA
-445 IQRNKVG
+445 IQRNRVG
-452 LNDPKKPIFSGLLVG
+452 LNDPKKPIFSGLLIG

-516 GYEDGSPFL
+516 GYEEGSPFL

-556 DEGFLTD
+556 DEGMLTD
-563 SHGRKI
+563 GHGRKI

-595 FSTISKTEKKE
+595 FSTSTKTERKD
-606 EEIKSVLEK
+606 EEIKSLLEK

-622 PEFINRFDEIIYF
+622 PEFINRFDDIVYF
-635 KDLNEDDLLKIVEL
+635 KDLNQDDLLKIVDL
-649 ELEKVYERIKNID
+649 ELNKFYERIEK
-662 FELEVD
+662 LEYTVD
-668 ASLKKHIIS
+668 VDDTLKKHLIE

-684 GARILKRTIQKWV
+684 GARILKRTVQKWV
-697 DDAVTDKVISDNP
+697 DDAITEKILTDNP
-710 EKGSKFILSYNDK
+710 EKGSKFILTYNDK
-723 DKKTEVKVKKP
+723 EKKTDVKIKKP
-734 TKRKNKIG
+734 TKRKTKNPS

>member
-1 MRVKIEEF
+1 MIDSADG
-9 FNLIENEGGTYK
+9 NEKPKNKTQDGSS
-21 VKTPS
+21 KTP
-26 GYKLIGNLYK
+26 
-36 KQNKNCF
+36 
-43 EIKLS
+43 
-48 NGLSLSGSEDH
+48 
-59 LVEVDVNTTNETI
+59 
-72 EYVNDSFWIKLK
+72 
-84 NINVGEFVYC
+84 
-94 EDNNIYEVTEKSE
+94 
-107 IGVHNTYDLEV
+107 V
-118 LDNER
+118 LDNFSRDLIKAAEEGKLDPVIGRENEINRIAQILSRR
-123 KYISNGI
+123 KKNNPIIIGEPG
-130 VSHNCG
+130 CG

-148 FEGECPQ
+148 FEGDCPQ

-168 SIVAGTKY
+168 SVVAGTKY

-189 ELYNNPDIIIFI
+189 ELYNHPDIIVFI

-208 GAGNASGSMDAS
+208 GAGNSSGSMDAS

-249 DGALERRFQKVMVDP
+249 DGALERRFQKVVVDP
-264 STKEETFQILKNVKE
+264 STKEETLEILQNSKDR
-279 KYEDHHKVTYT
+279 YENHHKVGYS
-290 DDILWL
+290 DDILKL

-331 PEIIEDLKRQLQDIK
+331 PEIIENLKKEAAKIK
-346 EEKVNVI
+346 EEKVDVI
-353 NSQKYEEAANLR
+353 NKQKYEEAANLR
-365 DKERKVLTDLEREKT
+365 DKERKVLSELENEKRKFEQNRDLYR
-380 EFEKNRNQ
+380 
-388 FKREVTE
+388 REVTE
-395 DIVYDVTSLMT
+395 DVVYDVVSLMT
-406 KIPISKISTDETEQL
+406 KIPISKISTDETSQL
-421 KTLKENL
+421 ITLKDTL
-428 FTKVIGQDDAVG
+428 STRVIGQDDAVA
-440 KISRA
+440 KIARA
-445 IQRNKVG
+445 IQRNRVG
-452 LNDPKKPIFSGLLVG
+452 LNDPKKPIFSGLLIG

-516 GYEDGSPFL
+516 GYEEGSPFL

-556 DEGFLTD
+556 DEGMLTD
-563 SHGRKI
+563 GHGRKI

-595 FSTISKTEKKE
+595 FSTSTKTERKD
-606 EEIKSVLEK
+606 EEIKSLLEK

-622 PEFINRFDEIIYF
+622 PEFINRFDDIVYF
-635 KDLNEDDLLKIVEL
+635 KDLNQDDLLKIVDL
-649 ELEKVYERIKNID
+649 ELNKFYERIEK
-662 FELEVD
+662 LEYTVD
-668 ASLKKHIIS
+668 VDDTLKKHLIE

-684 GARILKRTIQKWV
+684 GARILKRTVQKWV
-697 DDAVTDKVISDNP
+697 DDAITEKILTDNP
-710 EKGSKFILSYNDK
+710 EKGSKFILTYNDK
-723 DKKTEVKVKKP
+723 EKKTDVKIKKP
-734 TKRKNKIG
+734 IKRKK

>member
-1 MRVKIEEF
+1 MIESFDDSEKSK
-9 FNLIENEGGTYK
+9 NK
-21 VKTPS
+21 VSDGKTKTP
-26 GYKLIGNLYK
+26 
-36 KQNKNCF
+36 
-43 EIKLS
+43 
-48 NGLSLSGSEDH
+48 
-59 LVEVDVNTTNETI
+59 
-72 EYVNDSFWIKLK
+72 
-84 NINVGEFVYC
+84 
-94 EDNNIYEVTEKSE
+94 
-107 IGVHNTYDLEV
+107 V
-118 LDNER
+118 LDNFSRDLIKLAEEGKLDPVVGREDEINRIAQILSRR
-123 KYISNGI
+123 KKNNPIILGEPG
-130 VSHNCG
+130 CG
-136 KTAIVEGLAKKI
+136 KTAIIEGLAKKI
-148 FEGECPQ
+148 FEGDCPQ
-155 NLAGKRIVSLDMT
+155 NLSGRRIVSLDMT

-176 RGQFEERMKVIME
+176 RGQFEERMKVIIE
-189 ELYNNPDIIIFI
+189 ELYANPDIIIFI

-208 GAGNASGSMDAS
+208 GAGNSSGSMDAS

-264 STKEETFQILKNVKE
+264 STKEETLQILTNVKDR
-279 KYEDHHKVTYT
+279 YEDHHKVSYSQ
-290 DDILWL
+290 DILKL

-331 PEIIEDLKRQLQDIK
+331 PEIIEDLKRQAQEIK
-346 EEKVNVI
+346 EEKVRVI
-353 NSQKYEEAANLR
+353 NSQRYEEAANLR
-365 DKERKVLTDLEREKT
+365 DKERKILTDLEREKA
-380 EFEKNRNQ
+380 EFEKNRNL

-395 DIVYDVTSLMT
+395 DVVYDVVSLMT
-406 KIPISKISTDETEQL
+406 KIPINKISTDETEQL
-421 KTLKENL
+421 KSLKETL
-428 FTKVIGQDDAVG
+428 SKKVIGQDDAVA

-452 LNDPKKPIFSGLLVG
+452 LNDPKKPIFSGLLIG

-482 HMFNSEDALIRL
+482 HMFNTEDALIRL
-494 DMSEFSDKIST
+494 DMSEFPDKIAT

-563 SHGRKI
+563 GHGRKI

-595 FSTISKTEKKE
+595 FSTNSKVEKKE

-635 KDLNEDDLLKIVEL
+635 KDLNESDLLQIVEL
-649 ELEKVYERIKNID
+649 ELEKLYQRIESIE
-662 FELEVD
+662 FSVVVEE
-668 ASLKKHIIS
+668 SLKKHLIN

-697 DDAVTDKVISDNP
+697 DDAITDKILSDNP
-710 EKGSKFILSYNDK
+710 EKNSTFILSYDEK
-723 DKKTEVKVKKP
+723 DKKTEVKIKKP
-734 TKRKNKIG
+734 TKRKTK

>member
-1 MRVKIEEF
+1 MIESAD
-9 FNLIENEGGTYK
+9 NNEKDKGKKTETAG
-21 VKTPS
+21 KTP
-26 GYKLIGNLYK
+26 
-36 KQNKNCF
+36 
-43 EIKLS
+43 
-48 NGLSLSGSEDH
+48 
-59 LVEVDVNTTNETI
+59 
-72 EYVNDSFWIKLK
+72 
-84 NINVGEFVYC
+84 
-94 EDNNIYEVTEKSE
+94 
-107 IGVHNTYDLEV
+107 V
-118 LDNER
+118 LDNFSRDLIKAAEEGKLDPIIGREQEINRIAQILSRR
-123 KYISNGI
+123 KKNNPIIIGEPG
-130 VSHNCG
+130 CG

-148 FEGECPQ
+148 FEGDCPQ
-155 NLAGKRIVSLDMT
+155 NLVNKRIVSLDLT
-168 SIVAGTKY
+168 SVVAGTKY
-176 RGQFEERMKVIME
+176 RGQFEERMKVIIE
-189 ELYNNPDIIIFI
+189 ELYSNPDIIIFI

-229 GELQCIGATTLEEY
+229 GEIQCIGATTLEEY

-249 DGALERRFQKVMVDP
+249 DGALERRFQKVVVDP
-264 STKEETFQILKNVKE
+264 STKEETLEILKQSKDRYE
-279 KYEDHHKVTYT
+279 KHHKVRYSE
-290 DDILWL
+290 DILKL

-311 DKAFDIIDEVGA
+311 DKAFDILDEVGA

-331 PEIIEDLKRQLQDIK
+331 PESIEKLKKEAQEIK
-346 EEKVNVI
+346 EQKIEVI
-353 NSQKYEEAANLR
+353 NKQKYEEAANLR
-365 DKERKVLTDLEREKT
+365 DREKKVLSELQKEK
-380 EFEKNRNQ
+380 EDFEKNRDLYR
-388 FKREVTE
+388 KEVTE
-395 DIVYDVTSLMT
+395 EIVYDVTSLMT
-406 KIPISKISTDETEQL
+406 KIPINKITTDESIQL
-421 KTLKENL
+421 SLLHEVLN
-428 FTKVIGQDDAVG
+428 TKVIGQNDAVS

-452 LNDPKKPIFSGLLVG
+452 LNDPKKPIFSGLLIG

-563 SHGRKI
+563 GHGRKI

-582 GTKVVQD
+582 GTKVVQQ

-595 FSTISKTEKKE
+595 FSTSHKE
-606 EEIKSVLEK
+606 ETKDEEIKSLLEK

-622 PEFINRFDEIIYF
+622 PEFINRFDDIVYF
-635 KDLNEDDLLKIVEL
+635 KDLNDNDLMKILNL
-649 ELEKVYERIKNID
+649 ELEKLYTRVLNLEFNV
-662 FELEVD
+662 EVD
-668 ASLKKHIIS
+668 ESLKNHLIK
-677 VGTDTRF
+677 VGTDTKF
-684 GARILKRTIQKWV
+684 GARILKRTVQKWV
-697 DDAVTDKVISDNP
+697 DDAITEKILSDKP
-710 EKGSKFILSYNDK
+710 EKNSKFLLSYDK
-723 DKKTEVKVKKP
+723 KNNKTEVKIKKP
-734 TKRKNKIG
+734 TKRKK